1 MAGLR
6 GATVGLQS
14 SWVWCSATRDGDS
27 AVPRDTYPGDTA
39 GLDLELHKPAEM
51 KYVARSSFS
60 SPVVSSREDLRF
72 PLDRPGFVH
81 GYLR

>member
-14 SWVWCSATRDGDS
+14 SWVWCSATRDSDS
-27 AVPRDTYPGDTA
+27 AVPRDTA
-39 GLDLELHKPAEM
+39 GLDLELRKPAEM

-72 PLDRPGFVH
+72 PLDHPGFVH